1 MHEPACRA
9 CGTPLRHTFADLG
22 STPLAN
28 RYLSPADMHRM
39 EPWYPLHARVCEACK
54 LVQLEAFESPEA
66 IFGDYAYL
74 SSFSDSW
81 LAHCRRHAGNCIA
94 RLGLGPTSSVVEV
107 ASNDGYLLQYFR
119 DAGVPVLGIE
129 PARNVAA
136 VARGRGIPTEAHFF
150 GVDLAS
156 RLHEHRGPADLMLA
170 NNVLAHVPDL
180 HDFVGGFA
188 RLLAPRGVIT
198 FEFPHLLELMR
209 HAQFDTIYHE
219 HFSYLSLLAVE
230 PLLAR
235 HGLAVFDVDRL
246 PTHGGSLRLWVAHA
260 PAVAAGVHPEQ
271 RALERLRQDERAAGL
286 DRLDPYLAFGP
297 SVERIRRALLRFLL
311 EAREAGRRVVAY
323 GAAAKGNTLLN
334 VCGVRGDL
342 VSHVVDRS
350 PHKQGRC
357 LPGSRIPVV
366 APEEVERLRPD
377 YLLILPW
384 NLREEIAGQMAS
396 IRDWGGRFAVA
407 VPELEVF

>member
-28 RYLSPADMHRM
+28 RYLEPADLHRM
-39 EPWYPLHARVCEACK
+39 EPWYPLHARVCDACK
-54 LVQLEAFESPEA
+54 LVQLESFESPQA
-66 IFGDYAYL
+66 IFGEYAYF
-74 SSFSDSW
+74 SSYSESW
-81 LAHCRRHAGNCIA
+81 LAHCERHAAHCVA

-119 DAGVPVLGIE
+119 NAGVPVFGIE

-136 VARGRGIPTEAHFF
+136 VARNRGIPTEAEFF
-150 GVDLAS
+150 GVELAS
-156 RLHEHRGPADLMLA
+156 RLLERRGPADLMLA

-188 RLLAPRGVIT
+188 RLLAPRGVVT
-198 FEFPHLLELMR
+198 FEFPHVMELIR

-219 HFSYLSLLAVE
+219 HFSYLSLLSLE
-230 PLLAR
+230 PLFAR

-260 PAVAAGVHPEQ
+260 SAVASGVRPEQ
-271 RALERLRQDERAAGL
+271 PGVERLREDERAARL
-286 DRLDPYLAFGP
+286 DRIETYLEFAP
-297 SVERIRRALLRFLL
+297 AVDAIRRGLLRFLL
-311 EAREAGRRVVAY
+311 EARETGRRVVAY

-334 VCGVRGDL
+334 FCGVRGDL
-342 VSHVVDRS
+342 ISHAIDRS
-350 PHKQGRC
+350 PHKQGRW

-366 APEEVERLRPD
+366 GPEEIERLRPD
-377 YLLILPW
+377 FLLILPW
-384 NLREEIAGQMAS
+384 NLREEIAGQMAV
-396 IRDWGGRFAVA
+396 IRKWGGRFAVP
-407 VPELEVF
+407 VPALEVF